1 MNLQELQE
9 KRSQALAALRSMT
22 DKIEG
27 EKREAT
33 AVESKQFTDNEKEVR
48 SLNDRIERQRFLE
61 EQERAEPVMQARRGN
76 DGTFQTRCRDFRITR
91 AMAAQ
96 LEPNSV
102 DAGSERETSAELA
115 RRDGKKP
122 QGILVPHE
130 ALQTRALLTSGDGA
144 PLYPERTRGDLYI
157 DRLREQLTVA
167 KLGATVLT
175 GLTGDQDI
183 PRLAESVTASWVGE
197 HEAVPASDARF
208 NSVRMSP
215 KTCGAETEYSRR
227 MILNA
232 SPSVETLMRNDL
244 ATVIATAI
252 DREAII
258 GDGQNNKPVGII
270 NTAGTVRLPMD
281 DSQVDDPVSVQWAEV
296 LEFIERLSTDN
307 ALNGRL
313 GWLVPPKFVTAA
325 RSSVRSTTGTDV
337 MVMEQVRELAGFPLY
352 TSNHVPI
359 DQLNSDTANREL
371 FVLFGAWQDLMI
383 GYWSSVDILLN
394 PYHSDVYSRGGVRIN
409 ALQDVDIAVRHPES
423 FVVGTAARLA

>member
-1 MNLQELQE
+1 MSLQELQE
-9 KRSQALAALRSMT
+9 QRSEALAALRSLAN
-22 DKIEG
+22 KLES

-48 SLNDRIERQRFLE
+48 SLNSRIDRTRFLE
-61 EQERAEPVMQARRGN
+61 EQERAEPVIQARRGN

-130 ALQTRALLTSGDGA
+130 ALQTRALLTSDRGE
-144 PLYPERTRGDLYI
+144 PLYPERHRGDLYI
-157 DRLREQLTVA
+157 DRLREQLTMA

-175 GLTGDQDI
+175 GLTGDQEI

-208 NSVRMSP
+208 NSVRMTP
-215 KTCGAETEYSRR
+215 RTVGAETEYSRK
-227 MILNA
+227 MIQNA
-232 SPSVETLMRNDL
+232 SPDIETLMRNDL
-244 ATVIATAI
+244 ANMIATAI
-252 DREAII
+252 NREAIV
-258 GDGQNNKPVGII
+258 GDGQDNKPVGII
-270 NTAGTVRLPMD
+270 NAAGTVRLPMD

-296 LEFIERLSTDN
+296 LAFIERLSTDN

-325 RSSVRSTTGTDV
+325 RSSVRSTTGADV
-337 MVMEQVRELAGFPLY
+337 MVMESAAQLAGFPLY

-371 FVLFGAWQDLMI
+371 FVLFGDWSSLLI
-383 GYWSSVDILLN
+383 GYWSNVDVLLN
-394 PYHSDVYSRGGVRIN
+394 PFHSDVYSRGGVKIN
-409 ALQDVDIAVRHPES
+409 AMQDCDIAIRDPKS